1 MENSENMEIG
11 YISRD
16 AAGNILVNK
25 DGFVTCI
32 SEGIQSITK

>member
-16 AAGNILVNK
+16 AAGNILIKMDLLHVSLKVFNL
-25 DGFVTCI
+25 
-32 SEGIQSITK
+32 